1 MVGFVLVPG
10 YNNTTFVAC
19 FDISIERQAF
29 AWESPFGLYV
39 RIRVQYLL
47 WDQGYYAPSISK

>member
-1 MVGFVLVPG
+1 MEEMVGFVLVPG

-29 AWESPFGLYV
+29 A
-39 RIRVQYLL
+39 
-47 WDQGYYAPSISK
+47 